1 MKTLTTKEQEQVTS
15 LESMIRSC
23 FSYQSATR
31 DSYNFDRYILPYKA
45 KMSDTLFEDTYKA
58 YLLDLETNYTI
69 ERGIY
74 TDHEGCTY
82 NTLVKKDLVVS

>member
-1 MKTLTTKEQEQVTS
+1 
-15 LESMIRSC
+15 
-23 FSYQSATR
+23 
-31 DSYNFDRYILPYKA
+31 
-45 KMSDTLFEDTYKA
+45 LFEDTYKA